1 MRFGS
6 LLGSSVTS
14 SSADLLV
21 RGDDLEYDDL
31 VVGFVNTLE
40 STGTAV
46 MESQGSAFSS
56 TFDYKNFDLGSSV
69 SSLRIGKTSNTAN
82 VVMHDPVSI
91 AGPISIYGGD
101 VTLREDLSSSLS
113 GADIL
118 VKGRG
123 DLETIASRS
132 VLTNNGDIVLW
143 SNSDNSGGGSI
154 VLGDNNVL
162 Y

>member
-1 MRFGS
+1 
-6 LLGSSVTS
+6 
-14 SSADLLV
+14 
-21 RGDDLEYDDL
+21 
-31 VVGFVNTLE
+31 
-40 STGTAV
+40 
-46 MESQGSAFSS
+46 
-56 TFDYKNFDLGSSV
+56 
-69 SSLRIGKTSNTAN
+69 
-82 VVMHDPVSI
+82 MHDPVSI

-162 Y
+162 NSSNGRSGDTDSGGARLPLPEAADMGRVRRDTVHRQPEQESSWERARPIIRRYTRVGET

>member
-1 MRFGS
+1 M
-6 LLGSSVTS
+6 
-14 SSADLLV
+14 
-21 RGDDLEYDDL
+21 
-31 VVGFVNTLE
+31 
-40 STGTAV
+40 
-46 MESQGSAFSS
+46 
-56 TFDYKNFDLGSSV
+56 
-69 SSLRIGKTSNTAN
+69 
-82 VVMHDPVSI
+82 
-91 AGPISIYGGD
+91 
-101 VTLREDLSSSLS
+101 TLREDLSSSLS

-162 Y
+162 NLSLIHI